1 MTDQPMGLTT
11 GIRSRAS
18 RLRRGVLRRAR
29 RIARA
34 GHAFHPTVSVVV
46 PIYNVEDYLAEC
58 LDSLRAQTFEDF
70 EVIVVDDGSPD
81 GSRAIAERYAGLDRR
96 IRVIARENGGLGAAR
111 NTGLAHARG
120 RYLTFVDSDD
130 ALPRD
135 AVRVLVQSAEST
147 GSDVVIGAV
156 ERFDKTRTWRSAWVD
171 DVHLIDRPGIV
182 VEDFLPVLRNL
193 YTWNKLFRHEFWREQ
208 GLRFREG
215 VAYEDQ
221 PIITQLLARARR
233 VDVLTDVVYRYRA
246 REDRS
251 SISQQTASVQDL
263 RDRVAAWKATSE
275 ALRAEV
281 SPQIY
286 HAWLLTLFN
295 AHFHWYLRS
304 PGTENDT
311 YWSELQ
317 AAVAELAEES
327 PRSVWDATPPDKR
340 VLVELARQNRRAD
353 AQEFVR
359 RESWKLSR
367 WPAQAR
373 ADGVLL
379 EMPFLGTPDLDDEL
393 FLLRPEQLKLAHSV
407 EKIHWVND
415 AGSGTCWISG
425 WAYITKIDLAH
436 HDSVIRVVLR
446 NRRTGSEH
454 VFESAGPFSP
464 AFPRPHGD
472 LWCDYESGTF
482 HVEVPVAK
490 VLAAE
495 APDDSCDVLLRVS
508 TAGFTVTAPIV
519 RLVRSGSAGATSAVF
534 LPDGSRLTPEWR
546 VHAPL
551 RFVVLP
557 TRLRACDVSLSGRTL
572 SGTIEGSAASEVRA
586 VLVSGGPDNHRTSVS
601 SSGPGAKRFSITLP
615 RASEVSDERPQRWSV
630 KAETPNETIGL
641 AISQESDA
649 RQELGYGT
657 LAVQST
663 RQGELRVLEWTN
675 GAVAEQLSM
684 HPQGVLK
691 ISGSV
696 IGSGITSLALT
707 SRNPKSRAWGDAV
720 QVVGGRFEA
729 ELPLER
735 EVYRFGKTP
744 LPTGFHDLEVVLHK
758 DDLHTIRVPLR
769 MSSALSSDLPVPI
782 HARVH
787 EGRVVRGPRGVV
799 RVALVRPIGDAHG
812 LYRQHLLQKG
822 PSAPSGLRRGVL
834 MRSYFGEHATD
845 NGVSIQKELQ
855 RRGSDLPIY
864 WAVKDFSVPVPE
876 GGIPVVVNSR
886 EWYEVLS
893 SVQYYVDNMFQPDYH
908 SKPPGQVIVQ
918 TFHGYPF
925 KRMGHPHWRNL
936 QFSRAR
942 IDAYDERVRQ
952 WDYLVSP
959 ARYATKYLTRDFA
972 YEGEVLEI
980 GYPRNDV
987 LLSREAGE
995 IRAATRASLGIA
1007 EGQTAVLYAPTFR
1020 DYLAEERDQSATMTD
1035 FFDFRAATRA
1045 LGHEV
1050 VILMRGHAFNARS
1063 RQRVG
1068 ALKGLVDV
1076 TDYPEVSDLYLAA
1089 DAAIVDYS
1097 SLRFDF
1103 GVTGKPMLFHVPDL
1117 QRYKE
1122 TRGWLFDFEPS
1133 APGPLLDTTEE
1144 VVAHLHDLEGVRER
1158 HAEQYARFHS
1168 DYLDL
1173 EDGSAARRFVDAV
1186 FVPRGDA

>member
-1 MTDQPMGLTT
+1 MTDQTMGLTT
-11 GIRSRAS
+11 GIRSQAS
-18 RLRRGVLRRAR
+18 RLRRGVLRPLR

-34 GHAFHPTVSVVV
+34 GHVIRPTVSVVV
-46 PIYNVEDYLAEC
+46 PIYNVEAYLADC
-58 LDSLRAQTFEDF
+58 LDSLRAQTFDDF

-96 IRVIARENGGLGAAR
+96 ILVIARENGGLGAAR

-135 AVRVLVQSAEST
+135 ALRVLVQSAEST

-156 ERFDKTRTWRSAWVD
+156 ERFDSTRTWRSAWVD
-171 DVHLIDRPGIV
+171 DVHLIDRPGILT
-182 VEDFLPVLRNL
+182 EDFLPLLRNL
-193 YTWNKLFRHEFWREQ
+193 YTWNKLFRHEFWRDQ

-246 REDRS
+246 RDDGS
-251 SISQQTASVQDL
+251 SISQQTASVKDL
-263 RDRVAAWKATSE
+263 RDRVAAWRVTDE
-275 ALRAEV
+275 VLRAEV

-286 HAWLLTLFN
+286 NAWLLTLFT
-295 AHFHWYLRS
+295 AHFHWYLQS

-317 AAVAELAEES
+317 AAVAELAGEA

-340 VLVELARQNRRAD
+340 VLVELARQDRRAE

-359 RESWKLSR
+359 RESGKSGK

-379 EMPFLGTPDLDDEL
+379 ELPLLGTPNLDDEL
-393 FLLRPEQLKLAHSV
+393 FLLRPEQMRVAHSV
-407 EKIHWVND
+407 ERLHWVDD
-415 AGSGTCWISG
+415 ADSGTCWISG
-425 WAYITKIDLAH
+425 WAYITKLDLARH
-436 HDSVIRVVLR
+436 ESVIRVVLR
-446 NRRTGSEH
+446 NRRTGAEH
-454 VFESAGPFSP
+454 VFDSAGPFSP
-464 AFPRPHGD
+464 AFPPPTGD
-472 LWCDYESGTF
+472 LWCEYEPGTF
-482 HVEVPVAK
+482 HVEVPVAE

-495 APDDSCDVLLRVS
+495 APEDAVDVLLRVS
-508 TAGFTVTAPIV
+508 TAGFTVTRPIT
-519 RLVRSGSAGATSAVF
+519 RLVRSGSAGSTSAVF
-534 LPDGSRLTPEWR
+534 LPDGNRLMPEWR
-546 VHAPL
+546 LHAPL

-557 TRLRACDVSLSGRTL
+557 TRLRVCELTLSGRTL
-572 SGTIEGSAASEVRA
+572 SGTIEGSAAGKVRA
-586 VLVSGGPDNHRTSVS
+586 VLVRGGPDDHRTTVS
-601 SSGPGAKRFSITLP
+601 GSDPSGRRFSIELP
-615 RASEVSDERPQRWSV
+615 RSSEVSDERPQRWVV
-630 KAETPNETIGL
+630 KAEMPSETIGL
-641 AISQESDA
+641 AMPQEATA
-649 RQELGYGT
+649 RQELDYGT
-657 LAVQST
+657 LEVQST
-663 RQGELRVLEWTN
+663 KHGELKVVEWTH
-675 GAVAEQLSM
+675 GAVAEQLSIDP
-684 HPQGVLK
+684 HGVLK

-696 IGSGITSLALT
+696 IGSGITSVALT
-707 SRNPKSRAWGDAV
+707 SRNPKCRAWGEAGR
-720 QVVGGRFEA
+720 VVAGTFEA
-729 ELPLER
+729 ELTLER
-735 EVYRFGKTP
+735 EVYRFGKKP
-744 LPTGFHDLEVVLHK
+744 LPVGFHGLEVVLHK
-758 DDLHTIRVPLR
+758 NVAHPIHVPLR
-769 MSSALSSDLPVPI
+769 MSSALSADLPVPV
-782 HARVH
+782 HTRVH

-799 RVALVRPIGDAHG
+799 RIALVKPIGDTHG
-812 LYRQHLLQKG
+812 LYRQQLLRNG
-822 PSAPSGLRRGVL
+822 RSAPSGLRRGVL

-845 NGVSIQKELQ
+845 SGVSIHQELQ

-864 WAVKDFSVPVPE
+864 WAVQDYSVPVPDE
-876 GGIPVVVNSR
+876 GIPVVVNGR
-886 EWYEVLS
+886 EWYEILS

-908 SKPPGQVIVQ
+908 RKPPGQVIVQ

-936 QFSRAR
+936 HFSQAR
-942 IDAYDERVRQ
+942 MDAYDERVRE

-959 ARYATKYLTRDFA
+959 ARYATQYLTRDFA

-987 LLSREAGE
+987 LLSQEAGG

-1007 EGQTAVLYAPTFR
+1007 GGQTAVLYAPTFR
-1020 DYLAEERDQSATMTD
+1020 DYLAEERDQSAIMTD
-1035 FFDFRAATRA
+1035 FFDFREATRA
-1045 LGHEV
+1045 LGDDV

-1063 RQRVG
+1063 PQRVG

-1122 TRGWLFDFEPS
+1122 TRGWIFDFEPS
-1133 APGPLLDTTEE
+1133 APGPLLETTEE
-1144 VVAHLHDLEGVRER
+1144 VVAHLRDLDGVRER
-1158 HAEQYARFHS
+1158 HAEQYARFRS

-1173 EDGSAARRFVDAV
+1173 EDGQAARRFVDAV